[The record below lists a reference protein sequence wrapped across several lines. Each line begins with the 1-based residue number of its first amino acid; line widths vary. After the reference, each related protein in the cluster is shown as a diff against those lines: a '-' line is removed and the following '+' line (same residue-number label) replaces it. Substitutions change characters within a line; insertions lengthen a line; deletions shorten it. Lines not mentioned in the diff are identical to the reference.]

1 MSMNTQRIT
10 VSIPTYLY
18 ENLIRQLPAGK
29 ISRFVSQAIEK
40 ELMKVGAEPI
50 EEFIALRERLPKK
63 CRAEII
69 KAIKKGR
76 I

>member
-1 MSMNTQRIT
+1 MNTQRIT
-10 VSIPTYLY
+10 ISIPTYLY

-29 ISRFVSQAIEK
+29 VSRFVAQAIEK
-40 ELMKVGAEPI
+40 ELMKGETEPI
-50 EEFIALRERLPKK
+50 EEFIALREKLPKK
-63 CRAEII
+63 HRAEII